1 MNEKIKYKM
10 LAILGFKPISAK
22 DLSFELNLDLS
33 MTYKML
39 KEFQE
44 YGVIEELGKQPKK
57 YKRKDER

>member
-1 MNEKIKYKM
+1 M
-10 LAILGFKPISAK
+10 LAILGFKAISAK